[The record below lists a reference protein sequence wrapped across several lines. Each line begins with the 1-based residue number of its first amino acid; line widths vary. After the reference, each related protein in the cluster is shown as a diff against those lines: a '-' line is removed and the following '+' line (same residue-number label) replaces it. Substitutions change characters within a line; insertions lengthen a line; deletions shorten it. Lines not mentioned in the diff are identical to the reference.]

1 MTVPKTH
8 DIIVIGAGPGGYVSA
23 IRAAQ
28 LGFKTAIVEREHLG
42 GVCLNW
48 GCIPTKALLRSAEVY
63 RLMRHADAFGLSAR
77 DVAIDLGAVVKR
89 SRDVAA
95 KLNAG
100 VAHLLRKNKVDLIW
114 GQAQLAGSGTI
125 SVITGTD
132 GNVPKGGVAGGTYQ
146 ADHTIIATGARPLQ
160 LPGVQFDGKRIW
172 SYREAMVPTQMP
184 SSLAIIGAGAIGIE
198 FASFYATLGVEVT
211 LIEMREQILP
221 TEDAE
226 ISLLARRA
234 LEKQGIRIFTSSKV
248 TGVQKLPGHV
258 AVTTQEAGGK
268 VHVVKADRM
277 IVAVGM
283 TGNTEGL
290 GLEARGVRIERGLI
304 ATDEF
309 GRTNISGI
317 YAIGDVAS
325 LPMLAHKAAHEG
337 VLCVEA
343 LAGSHGGHRL
353 DRRMI
358 PACIYCTPQIASVG
372 LTEAAAHDEGYDTR
386 VGRFPFA
393 GNGKALAMGEPEGLV
408 KTIFDR
414 KTGRLLG
421 AHMIGAEVTELI
433 QGYAVAMNLETTEAE
448 LMHTV
453 YPHPT
458 LSEMMHESTLDAY
471 GRAIH
476 I

>member
-1 MTVPKTH
+1 MPKTH
-8 DIIVIGAGPGGYVSA
+8 DVIIIGAGPGGYVSA

-28 LGFKTAIVEREHLG
+28 LGFKTAIVEREQLG

-63 RLMRHADAFGLSAR
+63 RLMQHADAFGLSAR
-77 DVAIDLGAVVKR
+77 DVGIDLGAIVKR

-114 GQAQLAGSGTI
+114 GQAKLAGSGTI
-125 SVITGTD
+125 SVITSTD
-132 GNVPKGGVAGGTYQ
+132 GSVPKGGVAGGIYQ

-248 TGVQKLPGHV
+248 TGVQNTPGHV

-343 LAGSHGGHRL
+343 LAGSHGGHGL

-372 LTEAAAHDEGYDTR
+372 LTEAAARDEGYDTR

-393 GNGKALAMGEPEGLV
+393 GNGKAVAMGEPEGLV